1 MPNAQSR
8 LATLQP
14 AAPGPDPRRW
24 LMLPV
29 VLTAMFMAGF
39 DIWTVNVAAPSL
51 QRDLHVSDAALQL
64 IVGGYA
70 FMYASGMV
78 TGGRLG
84 DLFGYRRMF
93 MIGVVSF
100 AAASLL
106 CGLAQSSGELVAARL
121 LQGLTGAA
129 MVPQVLALITATFP
143 VRERSRALA
152 WFGVTMG
159 VGFVSGQILGGG
171 LIEADIAG
179 LGWRSIFLVNVP
191 VGVLA
196 LVAAAVVVPHARGQ
210 RRPRLD
216 PLGAVG
222 VSVSIAL
229 ALVPLT
235 LGRDEGWPPW
245 TWASLAAAL
254 PLLGLTVLWERR
266 LARRG
271 GEPLLDLPLF
281 RERTFSAGLAVNFGL
296 VFFFASF
303 MFVLTLLLQAGLGQ
317 PPLRAGIEALPLA
330 AAFTIMSILSPR
342 FSARLGARSITLGA
356 SITTLGT
363 IALAVTGAHYGA
375 QLTGWDLAPATV
387 LIGLGQWIAL
397 PSLIGAVLAHVRPD
411 RAGAAAGILTTT
423 QQFGAASGIAVIG
436 AVFYAA
442 LGVAPTRG
450 TFVSG
455 MVVAMSVAAVL
466 VAITAAITLLLPRR
480 SASPRPAASRQEF
493 RGEGRAAA
501 AGQQPGA
508 AAMSHA
514 ARPAMEHAV
523 SPAMEQAVS
532 PALSRAGSAAAD

>member
-1 MPNAQSR
+1 
-8 LATLQP
+8 
-14 AAPGPDPRRW
+14 
-24 LMLPV
+24 MLPV

-39 DIWTVNVAAPSL
+39 DIWAVNVAAPSL
-51 QRDLHVSDAALQL
+51 QRDLNVSDAALQL

-93 MIGVVSF
+93 MLGVVSF

-121 LQGLTGAA
+121 LQGLTGAI

-143 VRERSRALA
+143 VHERSRALA

-171 LIEADIAG
+171 LIQANILG

-196 LVAAAVVVPHARGQ
+196 LVAAAIVVPHAWAQ

-222 VSVSIAL
+222 VSLSIAL

-254 PLLGLTVLWERR
+254 PVLGLTLWWERR
-266 LARRG
+266 LARRD
-271 GEPLLDLPLF
+271 GEPLMDLPLF
-281 RERTFSAGLAVNFGL
+281 RDRTFSAGLVVNFGL
-296 VFFFASF
+296 VFFFGSF

-317 PPLRAGIEALPLA
+317 SPLHADIEVLPLA
-330 AAFTIMSILSPR
+330 AAFTAMSILSPR

-363 IALAVTGAHYGA
+363 IALAATGARYGA
-375 QLTGWDLAPATV
+375 GLTGWDLAPATV
-387 LIGLGQWIAL
+387 LIGLGQGIAL
-397 PSLIGAVLAHVRPD
+397 PSLIGAVLTHVRAE

-436 AVFYAA
+436 AVFYGA
-442 LGVAPTRG
+442 LGAAPGRG
-450 TFVSG
+450 TFVSA
-455 MVVAMSVAAVL
+455 MVVAMSVNAAL
-466 VAITAAITLLLPRR
+466 VAIAAAMTWLLPRR
-480 SASPRPAASRQEF
+480 TAARPVSPGQ
-493 RGEGRAAA
+493 GEEA
-501 AGQQPGA
+501 AGQAPA
-508 AAMSHA
+508 PAPAVSHA
-514 ARPAMEHAV
+514 T
-523 SPAMEQAVS
+523 SPARQHVA
-532 PALSRAGSAAAD
+532 SAAD

>member
-1 MPNAQSR
+1 
-8 LATLQP
+8 
-14 AAPGPDPRRW
+14 
-24 LMLPV
+24 MLPV

-39 DIWTVNVAAPSL
+39 DIWAVNVAAPSL
-51 QRDLHVSDAALQL
+51 QRDLHVSDSALQL

-93 MIGVVSF
+93 MIGVISF

-121 LQGLTGAA
+121 LQGLTGAI

-143 VRERSRALA
+143 VHERSRALS

-171 LIEADIAG
+171 LIQANIFG

-196 LVAAAVVVPHARGQ
+196 LVAAALVVPHAWAR

-216 PLGAVG
+216 PLGAIG

-235 LGRDEGWPPW
+235 LGRDQGWPPW
-245 TWASLAAAL
+245 TWGSLAAAL
-254 PLLGLTVLWERR
+254 PVLALTVAWERR
-266 LARRG
+266 LTRRN

-281 RERTFSAGLAVNFGL
+281 RDRTFSAGLLVNFGL

-317 PPLRAGIEALPLA
+317 PPLHAGVEALPLA
-330 AAFTIMSILSPR
+330 AAFTAMSILSPR
-342 FSARLGARSITLGA
+342 FSARLGSRSITLGA
-356 SITTLGT
+356 TITTLGT
-363 IALAVTGAHYGA
+363 IGLAVTGARYGA
-375 QLTGWDLAPATV
+375 ELTGWDLAPATV
-387 LIGLGQWIAL
+387 LIGLGQGIAL
-397 PSLIGAVLAHVRPD
+397 PSLIGAVLAHVRPE

-423 QQFGAASGIAVIG
+423 QQFGAASGIAIIG
-436 AVFYAA
+436 AVFYAV
-442 LGVAPTRG
+442 LGTAPSRG

-455 MVVAMSVAAVL
+455 MVVAMSVSAVL
-466 VAITAAITLLLPRR
+466 VAVAAAATLLLPRR
-480 SASPRPAASRQEF
+480 TAAH
-493 RGEGRAAA
+493 A
-501 AGQQPGA
+501 AGQTRHENGQAGRAVA
-508 AAMSHA
+508 APVRERVAAA
-514 ARPAMEHAV
+514 ARPA
-523 SPAMEQAVS
+523 PADV
-532 PALSRAGSAAAD
+532 AD